1 MSRLSSELE
10 RLYLGPPPAHAVPAG
25 RTRALILELRR
36 PLDWSALSRV
46 YHGVQAELGWPAP
59 AIAVSGEGLQ
69 LWFSLR
75 EPVVREQGLALLGAF
90 EERWLAALARRQV
103 DAKAYPWDDATPRV
117 PAALPG
123 DDRWSAFV
131 APDLVAMFEDAPWLD
146 VEPNEEGQAA
156 LLRPLRSVT
165 PEEFAGAE
173 RQVAEAVPAV
183 ASPTLAAAPPG
194 TADPREFLASVMND
208 PSVPL
213 ALRIEAA
220 KALLS

>member
-1 MSRLSSELE
+1 MSRLPSELE
-10 RLYLGPPPAHAVPAG
+10 RLYLGTASAG
-25 RTRALILELRR
+25 AAPEGLARALVLELKR

-46 YHGVQAELGWPAP
+46 YQGVQADFGWPAP

-75 EPVVREQGLALLGAF
+75 QPVVRERALALLGAF
-90 EERWLAALARRQV
+90 EERWLADVVRRQV
-103 DAKAYPWDDATPRV
+103 EARAHPSDVAPPRV

-131 APDLVAMFEDAPWLD
+131 APDLVAMFEDTPWLD

-165 PEEFAGAE
+165 PEEFEGAE
-173 RQVAEAVPAV
+173 RQVAEAVA
-183 ASPTLAAAPPG
+183 TAAPPA
-194 TADPREFLASVMND
+194 TAPPPTLDPRQFLTSVMND